1 MKFFEQLKQ
10 DLALRKKVAD
20 LDLSGGMTADSP
32 SLTAFDGDDPRL
44 AIYFNGL
51 RKVQADI
58 KKVAESPESVFLGD
72 INTGRQSDL
81 LVLTRRDNGHRK
93 IPPRM
98 TFGVVLPDVDA
109 VDQELA
115 VMHLTHLAAANLG
128 VDPKDQKSLADQATK
143 SLRKNCSIFADVG
156 ITPEWNLEVYVNNR
170 SRTVTPSL
178 IPVEKPQYSE
188 HWVDRQTKLVKQS
201 IRPEALYQAVMT
213 AAENNFCVTNAVTAK
228 VDQLDLGGFT
238 GAEALVREQ
247 GWQPVNQLLDQKEIY
262 LHSGHKP
269 SDPVSL
275 LGKANFV
282 REETIQFSAIPSPAL
297 KEKIRDEFGKKF
309 EFTAHRV
316 IKQRIAGVPA
326 EKKLINLSPA
336 SFVSPVLESLGQHNL
351 EYRNKEQAEDWFS
364 SLVAHALIDELRPYP
379 EARPIA
385 ERLIVLQGLAGDQ
398 STLTHDPNA
407 KIDFG
412 LNETAM
418 KFHLPKE
425 WFKGK

>member
-1 MKFFEQLKQ
+1 
-10 DLALRKKVAD
+10 
-20 LDLSGGMTADSP
+20 
-32 SLTAFDGDDPRL
+32 
-44 AIYFNGL
+44 
-51 RKVQADI
+51 
-58 KKVAESPESVFLGD
+58 
-72 INTGRQSDL
+72 
-81 LVLTRRDNGHRK
+81 
-93 IPPRM
+93 M
-98 TFGVVLPDVDA
+98 TFGVVLPDVNA

-115 VMHLTHLAAANLG
+115 VMHLTHLVAANLG
-128 VDPKDQKSLADQATK
+128 VDSKDQKSLADQATK
-143 SLRKNCSIFADVG
+143 SLRKNCSIFAEVG

-178 IPVEKPQYSE
+178 IPVEKPQYSAN
-188 HWVDRQTKLVKQS
+188 WADRQTKLVKQS

-297 KEKIRDEFGKKF
+297 KQKIRDEFARKF
-309 EFTAHRV
+309 KFAAHQE
-316 IKQRIAGVPA
+316 IKQRIGKVPA
-326 EKKLINLSPA
+326 DKRLINLSPA
-336 SFVSPVLESLGQHNL
+336 SFVSPVLESLGQNL
-351 EYRNKEQAEDWFS
+351 EYRDKEQAEDWLS
-364 SLVAHALIDELRPYP
+364 SLVAHALIGELRPYP
-379 EARPIA
+379 DARPIA
-385 ERLIVLQGLAGDQ
+385 ERLVVLQELAGDQ
-398 STLTHDPNA
+398 STLTHDPDA
-407 KIDFG
+407 EIDFS

-418 KFHLPKE
+418 KFHLPKK
-425 WFKGK
+425 WFTKPTR